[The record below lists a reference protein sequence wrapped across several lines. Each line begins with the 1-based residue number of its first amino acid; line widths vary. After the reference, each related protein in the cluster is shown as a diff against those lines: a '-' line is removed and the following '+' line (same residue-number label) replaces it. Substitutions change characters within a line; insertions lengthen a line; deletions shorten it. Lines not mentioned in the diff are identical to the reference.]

1 MMYKKVYLN
10 ILHHN
15 NLFSPKTFQQHAL
28 ISDCR
33 KTSFLLTEKKVHIIF
48 LQNLQDFTQ

>member
-15 NLFSPKTFQQHAL
+15 NLFFPKDFSAVTV
-28 ISDCR
+28 R